1 MFLVHE
7 KYGYI
12 LFIYHNISV
21 SFYASKSGRVILMLM
36 TCGQPAGI
44 KPIKQQLCRNRYFL
58 IQKLFFNPFLLFLS
72 SLLLATIKLRLTGLV
87 LFSPSTIREQE
98 KLSPDRSN
106 NYSNISWRAYYRE
119 P

>member
-72 SLLLATIKLRLTGLV
+72 SLSLATIKLRLTGLGIV
-87 LFSPSTIREQE
+87 FTFHNKRTR
-98 KLSPDRSN
+98 KV
-106 NYSNISWRAYYRE
+106 E